1 MIRVETRDP
10 ALAHRLRDAIDAAQ
24 RVDVPAAEGIAVIV
38 VTRANRKDLVAC
50 IEHARANGAPGIQL
64 VWDGADRARTER
76 HVFAALEHARATQHA
91 APVVLA
97 DSEEPVPAL
106 CILVHHRR
114 HKS

>member
-1 MIRVETRDP
+1 VIRVVAKDP
-10 ALAHRLRDAIDAAQ
+10 ELAHRLREAIEAA
-24 RVDVPAAEGIAVIV
+24 RNVETPAVDGVAVIR
-38 VTRANRKDLVAC
+38 VTRANRKELVAA
-50 IEHARANGAPGIQL
+50 IDAARAAGAGGIQL
-64 VWDGADRARTER
+64 VWDGSDRARMER

-106 CILVHHRR
+106 CVLVHHRR